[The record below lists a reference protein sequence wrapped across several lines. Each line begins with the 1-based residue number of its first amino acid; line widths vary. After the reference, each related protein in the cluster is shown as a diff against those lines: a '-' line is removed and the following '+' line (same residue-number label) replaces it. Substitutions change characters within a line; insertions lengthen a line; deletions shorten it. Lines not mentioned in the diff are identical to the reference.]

1 MSVKREKWRVLKF
14 VVAAS
19 TRPEDIGSAS
29 YTLLRPYPKASFI
42 SYRKFCEERLMSR
55 VDVEDIYV
63 DIKTRKLWKTARDNI
78 KDFDRFAI
86 EEALEQ
92 GIALEPYDPNVA
104 ARMIKLKSLQENLVD
119 WWCK

>member
-1 MSVKREKWRVLKF
+1 MKQEKWRVLKF

-19 TRPEDIGSAS
+19 TSPEDIGTAS

-42 SYRKFCEERLMSR
+42 SYRKFCEERLMSCI
-55 VDVEDIYV
+55 DVEDIYV
-63 DIKTRKLWKTARDNI
+63 DTKTRKLWKIARDNI

-86 EEALEQ
+86 EEAVAQ
-92 GIALEPYDPNVA
+92 GIALEPYDPGVA